1 MNNCDNPIEELNIK
15 SDVIL
20 EIVKTIIEKLP
31 NVKMTLDIYYSISKY
46 ISTSVESIIKILENE
61 KFEEKRIQKNNYR
74 KFEILNKRNIT
85 TNIGL
90 NKFQDNNVEITLNVG
105 IENILINLDNLKE
118 ELINSI
124 YFYYSKYARLH
135 YLILKEIDLSYINSN
150 EKLYNKIKSKY

>member
-46 ISTSVESIIKILENE
+46 ISTSMESIIEILENE

>member
-1 MNNCDNPIEELNIK
+1 MNNCDNPIEELNIR

>member
-46 ISTSVESIIKILENE
+46 ISTSMESIIEILENE

-135 YLILKEIDLSYINSN
+135 YSILKEIDLSYINSN

>member
-135 YLILKEIDLSYINSN
+135 YSIFKKIDLSYINSN